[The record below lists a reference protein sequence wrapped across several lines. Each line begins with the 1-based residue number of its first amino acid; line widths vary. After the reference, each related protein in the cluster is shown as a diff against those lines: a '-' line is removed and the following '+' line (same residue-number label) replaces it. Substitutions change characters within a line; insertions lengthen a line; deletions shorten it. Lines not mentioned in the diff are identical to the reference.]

1 MKALVLHQRQ
11 VHVLHSETNTH
22 VQFVTA
28 LNTLYLKKK
37 KLQRILIWKL
47 NFRIKSEI
55 IIMII
60 YTYRYMIFRYSNLKI
75 DMNKYWYLATLK
87 KKHLHCKCTYTGT
100 YMYITYSLPC
110 PSGCGHTLSGGA
122 RDGWPLYSGTG
133 QSRGSVSPSASVA
146 RTPT

>member
-1 MKALVLHQRQ
+1 MDWSQGESTGTSPETGTCPTQRDKYTCTIC
-11 VHVLHSETNTH
+11 HCIKHLI
-22 VQFVTA
+22 FK
-28 LNTLYLKKK
+28 KKK

-75 DMNKYWYLATLK
+75 DMNKYWYLAALK

-133 QSRGSVSPSASVA
+133 QSRG
-146 RTPT
+146 